1 MKNEKGILTR
11 PSARPSERPRTR
23 LSERTKKE
31 EKRPVFLVGLLTII
45 LIVSY
50 MFTYKTYEP
59 VKNIVISGG
68 ILVYPLSF
76 LVIAYICKYYSPK
89 EAKKSTYI
97 SAGLFAIFVLLVVIG
112 IMPEPNTETTS
123 YNAVIQY
130 LFANDYFMLGDMRIF
145 YPLLGQFLGLI
156 LAFIVSHWLY
166 AVIYKAI
173 KNYVPEFLSMGLSV
187 FIACIIDRLIF
198 IPLLF
203 LENLIDKSN
212 TFQYFL
218 KCLTSEFMVVI
229 PAVFILIILYLIIN
243 KIKDRINKKKHQI
256 S

>member
-1 MKNEKGILTR
+1 MKNEKGMLTR
-11 PSARPSERPRTR
+11 PSARPSERPRMK

-31 EKRPVFLVGLLTII
+31 EKRPVFLVGLLAVL
-45 LIVSY
+45 LIVTY

-59 VKNIVISGG
+59 VKNVVISGG
-68 ILVYPLSF
+68 ILIYPLTF
-76 LVIAYICKYYSPK
+76 LVIAYISKYYSTK
-89 EAKKSTYI
+89 EAKKSTFI

-130 LFANDYFMLGDMRIF
+130 LFANDYFMIGETRVF
-145 YPLLGQFLGLI
+145 YPLLGQFLGLV
-156 LAFIVSHWLY
+156 LAFIVSHWIY
-166 AVIYKAI
+166 SVIYKAI

-187 FIACIIDRLIF
+187 FIACIIDRIIF

-203 LENLIDKSN
+203 AENLIDKTN

-218 KCLTSEFMVVI
+218 KCLTSEFMVAI
-229 PAVFILIILYLIIN
+229 PAVFILIILYVIIN
-243 KIKDRINKKKHQI
+243 KIKDTREKKKHQTI
-256 S
+256 